1 MDARVA
7 EALATATASTP
18 TETPTPVVLTR
29 APLPE
34 SPDLAEE
41 ESGVF
46 PSWAPVLLIGLAI
59 GVLIGGLVVFG
70 RRRM

>member
-1 MDARVA
+1 MAA
-7 EALATATASTP
+7 ALATATASMPTP
-18 TETPTPVVLTR
+18 AAVTPTPIVRTR

-34 SPDLAEE
+34 PPDPVEE